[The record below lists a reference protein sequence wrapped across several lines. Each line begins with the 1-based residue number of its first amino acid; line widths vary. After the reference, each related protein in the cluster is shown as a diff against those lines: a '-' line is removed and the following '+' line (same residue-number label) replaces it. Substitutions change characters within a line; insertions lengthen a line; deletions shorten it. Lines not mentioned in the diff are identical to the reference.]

1 MLGLHFFVDAAQIS
15 TISLE
20 ISILWRIII
29 FQQHF
34 FSIAFCPQL
43 ELCLIGK
50 VKNLSLIHLYL
61 FIAARCSFASFLFCF
76 HYDSIVTAFF
86 YSQLA
91 AAASIPFMLSNSSS
105 FFPYLLYS
113 FNFLTEN
120 KNESSFY
127 LCFLPC
133 CLASLLYYSMRN
145 WMKIDRMAKYPT
157 CITFTRV
164 RFVLRTPDKI

>member
-1 MLGLHFFVDAAQIS
+1 MRAEASAVNYFFLRRHSQQKPSFRSETLPRNKTFALIVLGLHFFVDAAQIS

-29 FQQHF
+29 FPQHF
-34 FSIAFCPQL
+34 FLSIAFCPQL

-91 AAASIPFMLSNSSS
+91 AVASIPFMLSNSSS
-105 FFPYLLYS
+105 FFPL
-113 FNFLTEN
+113 
-120 KNESSFY
+120 SSLF
-127 LCFLPC
+127 
-133 CLASLLYYSMRN
+133 
-145 WMKIDRMAKYPT
+145 I
-157 CITFTRV
+157 
-164 RFVLRTPDKI
+164 